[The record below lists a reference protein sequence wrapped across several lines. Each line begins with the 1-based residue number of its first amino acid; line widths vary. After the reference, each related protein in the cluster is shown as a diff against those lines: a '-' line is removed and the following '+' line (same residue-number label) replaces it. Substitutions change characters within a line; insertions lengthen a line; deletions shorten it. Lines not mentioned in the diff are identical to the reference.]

1 MYLCPGRP
9 LGNQGLCL
17 YIVSPVVCVLA
28 CSSHALKWELYVQD
42 RKCVHPFCVYKALP
56 HPHGVLHRG
65 GGCYSFII
73 CLFSW
78 LHVPSL
84 TPSCI
89 ISHSGLLSLHLM
101 VFLFSSTAAKV
112 QQWMF
117 YGLFVK
123 ATPLLSPVSSL
134 FPSPRGIVGVRLF
147 PSRPL
152 DCCMFYKQWLCN
164 ACASIDA
171 ELSISLL
178 FLVFHLKRQIS
189 TSTCSHYE
197 HEHIYTKCHFF
208 SPHTEARHT
217 YSRVAANCSV

>member
-17 YIVSPVVCVLA
+17 YIVSPVVCVLV

-42 RKCVHPFCVYKALP
+42 RKCMHPFCVYKALP

-73 CLFSW
+73 CLFSS

-101 VFLFSSTAAKV
+101 AFLFSFTAALW
-112 QQWMF
+112 QWSDVLWRVCKSNSPF
-117 YGLFVK
+117 VPCFLFIPQPK
-123 ATPLLSPVSSL
+123 RDSWSAALPFQTARLLHVL
-134 FPSPRGIVGVRLF
+134 
-147 PSRPL
+147 
-152 DCCMFYKQWLCN
+152 
-164 ACASIDA
+164 
-171 ELSISLL
+171 
-178 FLVFHLKRQIS
+178 
-189 TSTCSHYE
+189 
-197 HEHIYTKCHFF
+197 
-208 SPHTEARHT
+208 
-217 YSRVAANCSV
+217 